1 MTIVIIGLI
10 EIIFLDDDSGII
22 VLRAFRLLRIFKL
35 ARGWKSLRDLL
46 TKIIETLPSIGYL
59 GLLCLLCIFVYSLMG
74 MQFFA
79 GKLKDDEGELP
90 RANFENIY
98 WSFITIFQILT
109 GENWNEVMYSAVYST
124 SWYASLYFVS
134 LTVVGNYIL
143 LNLFLAILL

>member
-1 MTIVIIGLI
+1 MVLNVVFTIEAALKLMGLGFRGYVADRFNIFDMTIVIIGLI
-10 EIIFLDDDSGII
+10 EITFLEDDSGII

-79 GKLKDDEGELP
+79 GKLKNDEGELP
-90 RANFENIY
+90 RANFETIY
-98 WSFITIFQILT
+98 WSFITIF
-109 GENWNEVMYSAVYST
+109 
-124 SWYASLYFVS
+124 
-134 LTVVGNYIL
+134 
-143 LNLFLAILL
+143 